1 MKGPLAG
8 RITAGASVPAGNPD
22 GVHTSAID
30 VDRIARSPINGK
42 RIEKLTTGP
51 KEEGQMLSH
60 DPGCPAGSDGGPA
73 ICTCGALARWRGGR
87 RARRER
93 TTALIGAGSRR
104 LG

>member
-8 RITAGASVPAGNPD
+8 RVTAGAAVPAGNPG

-30 VDRIARSPINGK
+30 VDRIARSRINGK
-42 RIEKLTTGP
+42 PIEKLTTGP

-73 ICTCGALARWRGGR
+73 ICTCGAVGVERGAKGPR
-87 RARRER
+87 P
-93 TTALIGAGSRR
+93 
-104 LG
+104 